1 MAGAITGITQTE
13 GPIQFFASGTYTQP
27 ADDNANIHIH
37 TGFKPKFVLVSSD
50 PAAAV
55 AEGVTGHWAQMAA
68 GDSTEM
74 LDTGADLATGV
85 TIRDNWQ
92 VTTGEYYIRGGV
104 SNLSAAGDDDY
115 ITGFTLGDEASG
127 GNATVNYWLA
137 IG

>member
-1 MAGAITGITQTE
+1 MAGAITAITQTE
-13 GPIQFFASGTYTQP
+13 GTIQFFASGTYTQP

-37 TGFKPKFVLVSSD
+37 TGFKPKFVLTSTD
-50 PAAAV
+50 PAGAAAV
-55 AEGVTGHWAQMAA
+55 GIFGHWAQMAA
-68 GDSTEM
+68 ADSTDI
-74 LDTGADLATGV
+74 LTGADLATGV